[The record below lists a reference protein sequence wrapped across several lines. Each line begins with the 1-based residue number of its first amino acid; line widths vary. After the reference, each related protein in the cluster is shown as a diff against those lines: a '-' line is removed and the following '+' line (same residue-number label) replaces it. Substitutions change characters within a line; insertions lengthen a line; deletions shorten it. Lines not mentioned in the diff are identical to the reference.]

1 MAVSSLTLDQ
11 LMKDQ
16 TAEVIELAVTGA
28 ERRRLMDLGILPGT
42 RIEVEMRSPLGDPTA
57 YRVRGSVIALRRRQ
71 AQNIVIRL
79 LPNKEE

>member
-1 MAVSSLTLDQ
+1 MEVSSLTLDQ

-16 TAEVIELAVTGA
+16 TAEVAELNSAGA
-28 ERRRLMDLGILPGT
+28 DRRRLMDLGILPGT

>member
-79 LPNKEE
+79 LPNKEA